1 MIELDHLN
9 DDRARRLRFYTK
21 IFGRLYFKYN
31 PKLEP
36 ATCFVHWKEIYVY
49 DTSILI
55 SKVSKFTSTPEQNF
69 NIENL
74 NTWRELTRECE
85 AQVTQLLNTV

>member
-31 PKLEP
+31 PKLNIKNLRRAYLAKLTINLKKLNSEMDP
-36 ATCFVHWKEIYVY
+36 EI
-49 DTSILI
+49 
-55 SKVSKFTSTPEQNF
+55 
-69 NIENL
+69 
-74 NTWRELTRECE
+74 
-85 AQVTQLLNTV
+85 

>member
-31 PKLEP
+31 PKLNIKKPSEGLFGQTNHQP
-36 ATCFVHWKEIYVY
+36 EKT
-49 DTSILI
+49 
-55 SKVSKFTSTPEQNF
+55 KF
-69 NIENL
+69 L
-74 NTWRELTRECE
+74 R
-85 AQVTQLLNTV
+85 